1 MKHMPSQLT
10 LLVKGES
17 MIKLGIYNKDNQIV
31 REKFDPKYELP
42 DRLLYGESEDAVHI
56 GSRKIALQEGDF
68 IRLEVDQ
75 PNQYIWVKFDDTFEP
90 SLVYIKDAITWD
102 YQIPFEQLER
112 SALKDTSFTG
122 NGHYIYAR
130 YAYDFEI
137 SQYRNLALNRHA
149 EYLNKGVYPHASAN
163 VETRNDPT
171 FFARNAIDGVWA
183 NDDHGAYPY
192 QSWGINQQD
201 DAALTIDFG
210 REIVT
215 DMISITLRCDFPHD
229 TWWNQVSM
237 SFDDGSEAVFET
249 VKTDARQVFKFEA
262 KTITSLTMHSLIKG
276 EPGPFPALTQ
286 LEVFGTNK

>member
-1 MKHMPSQLT
+1 
-10 LLVKGES
+10 

-42 DRLLYGESEDAVHI
+42 DRLLYGESEEAVHI

-149 EYLNKGVYPHASAN
+149 NISTKGYTHMHRQMSK
-163 VETRNDPT
+163 
-171 FFARNAIDGVWA
+171 
-183 NDDHGAYPY
+183 
-192 QSWGINQQD
+192 
-201 DAALTIDFG
+201 
-210 REIVT
+210 RE
-215 DMISITLRCDFPHD
+215 M
-229 TWWNQVSM
+229 
-237 SFDDGSEAVFET
+237 
-249 VKTDARQVFKFEA
+249 
-262 KTITSLTMHSLIKG
+262 
-276 EPGPFPALTQ
+276 TQ
-286 LEVFGTNK
+286 LSLLVMQLTVFGQMMITELTPINLGVLTNKMMRSIND